1 MFGFWEFLLIGA
13 VVGYIALPYLR
24 KKVDSRHLGPSKK
37 QASYKAPK
45 ATEVDY
51 EEE

>member
-1 MFGFWEFLLIGA
+1 MFGFWEFLLVGA

-24 KKVDSRHLGPSKK
+24 KKVEARQLGTTKK
-37 QASYKAPK
+37 RPPYKAPN